1 MRIHW
6 PSFAALLT
14 VACTVHSTNAA
25 VITGSP
31 LVTIEIPLTLSPA
44 FTPPKPYEQS
54 RWSLSY
60 GDDKVHFGDILRF
73 RVFENGLADVP
84 ILDFTHDG
92 THEMNGFFGLY
103 GQSEHFQDLQGLLVL
118 DLYAGSVTIDRFFA
132 ETYVNGQRYAFSK
145 ILNTSLVPEPSASI
159 MLVIG
164 GSYLLLRR
172 HPRAL
177 PNHKAFPTS
186 SAATTPTSLSVSTA
200 PSNYIQ

>member
-1 MRIHW
+1 M
-6 PSFAALLT
+6 
-14 VACTVHSTNAA
+14 HSTNAA

-60 GDDKVHFGDILRF
+60 GNDKIHFGDILRF
-73 RVFENGLADVP
+73 RLFEDGVADVP

-132 ETYVNGQRYAFSK
+132 ETYVNSQRYAFSK
-145 ILNTSLVPEPSASI
+145 VLDINIVPEPSASI

-164 GSYLLLRR
+164 GSFLLLRR
-172 HPRAL
+172 RPPRVAQSTRNARQTGVL
-177 PNHKAFPTS
+177 PACRSNS
-186 SAATTPTSLSVSTA
+186 TTPGDC
-200 PSNYIQ
+200 NF